1 MSSDYEQVKL
11 RVWQSEGAYLTM
23 RPLAS
28 SWEQRKLGNIA
39 IRVTR
44 KNEGESD
51 LPLTIS
57 AQHGLVDQR
66 TFFNNQVASKDMSGY
81 YLLRKGEFA
90 YNKSTSGDSPWGAV
104 KRLINYEKGCVS
116 TLYICFGLNDTDPN
130 YLVTYYETD
139 CWHKGVQ
146 MIAAEGA
153 RNHGLLNIAPND
165 FFDTVL
171 ALPSS
176 QEEQRRIGS
185 LFARLDNL
193 ITLHQ
198 RKYDKLCAVKKS
210 MLDKMFPKPG
220 ETEPEIRFAGFTDPW
235 EQRKLGDVTKI
246 KTGDSDLQ
254 DAVPN
259 GLYPFFVRSDKVERS
274 NRYLFDGEAILVP
287 GEGRLGEIFHYING
301 KFDYHQRVYKI
312 SDFVDVD
319 AKFVMYSMMYGFK
332 KRALE
337 NTAKATVDSIRL
349 PTLTEFKFRV
359 PCRDEQYQINVF
371 FSRLDNLITLH
382 QRKLNL
388 LKNTKKS
395 LLDRMFV

>member
-1 MSSDYEQVKL
+1 MRMVTGTTSPSTRYERISVSPASCSIK
-11 RVWQSEGAYLTM
+11 SEYVI
-23 RPLAS
+23 AS
-28 SWEQRKLGNIA
+28 HAFKPQYKCINYIPTWEQRKLGDVA
-39 IRVTR
+39 TRVTR

-116 TLYICFGLNDTDPN
+116 TLYICFGLDGTDPN

-176 QEEQRRIGS
+176 QEEQRRVGS
-185 LFARLDNL
+185 
-193 ITLHQ
+193 
-198 RKYDKLCAVKKS
+198 
-210 MLDKMFPKPG
+210 
-220 ETEPEIRFAGFTDPW
+220 
-235 EQRKLGDVTKI
+235 
-246 KTGDSDLQ
+246 
-254 DAVPN
+254 
-259 GLYPFFVRSDKVERS
+259 
-274 NRYLFDGEAILVP
+274 
-287 GEGRLGEIFHYING
+287 
-301 KFDYHQRVYKI
+301 
-312 SDFVDVD
+312 
-319 AKFVMYSMMYGFK
+319 
-332 KRALE
+332 
-337 NTAKATVDSIRL
+337 
-349 PTLTEFKFRV
+349 
-359 PCRDEQYQINVF
+359 F

-382 QRKLNL
+382 QRKRQW
-388 LKNTKKS
+388 LKWLDEGGEGTHHDIDILVFKFADDMKISVLCGVHACMTKS
-395 LLDRMFV
+395 LGHTGNRYAGKQQQRGMGVP

>member
-28 SWEQRKLGNIA
+28 S
-39 IRVTR
+39 
-44 KNEGESD
+44 
-51 LPLTIS
+51 
-57 AQHGLVDQR
+57 
-66 TFFNNQVASKDMSGY
+66 
-81 YLLRKGEFA
+81 
-90 YNKSTSGDSPWGAV
+90 
-104 KRLINYEKGCVS
+104 
-116 TLYICFGLNDTDPN
+116 
-130 YLVTYYETD
+130 
-139 CWHKGVQ
+139 
-146 MIAAEGA
+146 
-153 RNHGLLNIAPND
+153 
-165 FFDTVL
+165 
-171 ALPSS
+171 
-176 QEEQRRIGS
+176 
-185 LFARLDNL
+185 
-193 ITLHQ
+193 
-198 RKYDKLCAVKKS
+198 
-210 MLDKMFPKPG
+210 
-220 ETEPEIRFAGFTDPW
+220 W

-382 QRKLNL
+382 QRESPHMMKEG
-388 LKNTKKS
+388 KNANQY
-395 LLDRMFV
+395 